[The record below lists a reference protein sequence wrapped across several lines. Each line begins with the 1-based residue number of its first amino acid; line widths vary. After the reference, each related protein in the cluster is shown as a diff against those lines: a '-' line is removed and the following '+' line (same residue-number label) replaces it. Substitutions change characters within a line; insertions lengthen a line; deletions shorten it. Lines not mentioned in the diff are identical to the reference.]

1 MKISNS
7 IKWGVFGVVA
17 ILAVVFLMRSCNLY
31 DEVSVLKGKHEALQI
46 IYADLDLK
54 SKATIEANKAD
65 IAARDEVIDEAGRTI
80 IDAEGKIRD
89 KDERILNLEEAFTQL
104 GENKDAKIINLQAQ
118 VSIWKEKFTLAQAI
132 IADKDKII
140 FNLTAKYDAQVKIS
154 AEWEVSY
161 YRQVELH
168 SVALERIKVMEKEW
182 KGIQFGS
189 KLKTYVIAAAGAA
202 IVYSLVKK

>member
-1 MKISNS
+1 MKIPNS

-31 DEVSVLKGKHEALQI
+31 DEVSVLKGKHEALQTA
-46 IYADLDLK
+46 YADLDLK
-54 SKATIEANKAD
+54 SKATIEAHKAD
-65 IAARDEVIDEAGRTI
+65 IAARDGVIDEAGRTI

-118 VSIWKEKFTLAQAI
+118 VSIWKEKFTLAEAI
-132 IADKDKII
+132 IAGKDKII
-140 FNLTAKYDAQVKIS
+140 FSLTAKYDAQVKIS
-154 AEWEVSY
+154 TEWEASY

-182 KGIQFGS
+182 RGIKFGS
-189 KLKTYVIAAAGAA
+189 GVKTYLIAAAGAA

>member
-1 MKISNS
+1 MKIPNS

-17 ILAVVFLMRSCNLY
+17 ILAVIFLMRSCNLY
-31 DEVSVLKGKHEALQI
+31 DEVSVLKGKHEALQTA
-46 IYADLDLK
+46 YADLDLK
-54 SKATIEANKAD
+54 SKATIEAHKAD

-118 VSIWKEKFTLAQAI
+118 VSTWKEKFTLAQEI
-132 IADKDKII
+132 IAKKDTII
-140 FNLTAKYDAQVKIS
+140 FSLTAKYDAQVKIS
-154 AEWEVSY
+154 TEWEASY

-168 SVALERIKVMEKEW
+168 QIALDRISVMEKKW
-182 KGIQFGS
+182 VGINLGS
-189 KLKTYVIAAAGAA
+189 NAKTGLIIGL
-202 IVYSLVKK
+202 IIYSLVKK

>member
-1 MKISNS
+1 MKIPNS

-31 DEVSVLKGKHEALQI
+31 DEVSVLKGKHGALQI
-46 IYADLDLK
+46 AYADLDLK

-65 IAARDEVIDEAGRTI
+65 IAARDAVIDEAGRTI

-89 KDERILNLEEAFTQL
+89 KDKRILNLEEAFTQL

-118 VSIWKEKFTLAQAI
+118 LSIWKEKFTLAEAI
-132 IADKDKII
+132 IAGKDKII
-140 FNLTAKYDAQVKIS
+140 FSLTAKYDAQVKIS
-154 AEWEVSY
+154 TEWEASY

-168 SVALERIKVMEKEW
+168 QIALDRISVMEKEW

-189 KLKTYVIAAAGAA
+189 KLKTYLIAAAGAA

>member
-1 MKISNS
+1 MEIPNS

-46 IYADLDLK
+46 AYADMDLK
-54 SKATIEANKAD
+54 SKATIEASKAD
-65 IAARDEVIDEAGRTI
+65 IAARDGVIEEAGRTI
-80 IDAEGKIRD
+80 IDAEGKIED
-89 KDERILNLEEAFTQL
+89 KDKKILRLEEAFTQL

-168 SVALERIKVMEKEW
+168 QIALDRISVMEKEW

-189 KLKTYVIAAAGAA
+189 NLKTYLIAAAGAA

>member
-1 MKISNS
+1 MEIPNS

-31 DEVSVLKGKHEALQI
+31 DEVSVLKGKHEALQTA
-46 IYADLDLK
+46 YADLDLK
-54 SKATIEANKAD
+54 SKATIEAHKAD
-65 IAARDEVIDEAGRTI
+65 IAARDGVIDEAGRTI

-118 VSIWKEKFTLAQAI
+118 LSIWKEKYTLAEEI

-140 FNLTAKYDAQVKIS
+140 FNLAANYDAQVKIS
-154 AEWEVSY
+154 TEWEASY

-168 SVALERIKVMEKEW
+168 SVALERIKAMEKEW

-189 KLKTYVIAAAGAA
+189 NLKTYLIAAAGAA